1 MKVDKVLLVD
11 DDSISNF
18 INRSIIEEIL
28 TPDIEVAE
36 NGLEALE
43 ILKACISHDNCPHLI
58 FLDINMPV
66 MNGFEFLEALDKLRT
81 KPDLKVIVLT
91 SSRAIRDLNQASAYS
106 ILGYI
111 CKPLTVNKLAPFL
124 EINPS

>member
-18 INRSIIEEIL
+18 INRSLIEEIL
-28 TPDIEVAE
+28 TSDVEVAE

-43 ILKACISHDNCPHLI
+43 IMKECLSHNNCPHLI

-66 MNGFEFLEALDKLRT
+66 MDGFEFLEALNQIRS
-81 KPDLKVIVLT
+81 KPDLKIIILT
-91 SSRAIRDLNQASAYS
+91 SSRALRDLNQASAYS

-111 CKPLTVNKLAPFL
+111 CKPLTLTKLAPFL
-124 EINPS
+124 EFR